1 MEKKNKS
8 SKGLKAFLKSRKA
21 RHGSLAVVLVIA
33 AVALVVV
40 LNIVVGLLVERFPNL
55 KMDLTANSAY
65 ALSDDADDFMS
76 HLDKDVTMYIL
87 STENNFVG
95 GGEYFVQA
103 KNLLE
108 KMEASSNGKFKVE
121 YVDTTSNPSFTNKY
135 KNIDWTS
142 KDTMAV
148 MECGDR
154 YQGVKTDDCFTYDE
168 QYLASG
174 YYQINGTTI
183 EQAVVTAAMKVTTEN
198 QVVVDFITGNQESD
212 YTALK
217 SLISNNAYD
226 VREVSLLTD
235 DLDDEAQFAIIYAP
249 QVDLDAKTVEKLE
262 KWLENDGKY
271 GRNLIYIPSPENAET
286 PNAESLIEE
295 WGMKLSDGFVYETS
309 EDHLLSSSDMFVF
322 VTDYNEEYYTDG
334 LKNKNIPVVV
344 YQTRGIEITDENN
357 AHALLNASDRAGI
370 FPLDADDSFKPEDG
384 ITGKKIAVA
393 AEGIKSGSDKESR
406 VIVFGS
412 DRMFSSDFMTMNSL
426 NNAEYI
432 MSVLNTVSDKSDESV
447 TITGKKLDNTELGVT
462 DVTTTGA
469 MSVIFIG
476 VIPFIILII
485 GIIVWLRRRHM

>member
-8 SKGLKAFLKSRKA
+8 SKGIKAFLKSRKA
-21 RHGSLAVVLVIA
+21 RHGSIAAVLVVS

-65 ALSDDADDFMS
+65 ALSSDAEDFMA
-76 HLDKDVTMYIL
+76 HLDDDVNMYIL
-87 STENNFVG
+87 SPENSFVG
-95 GGEYFVQA
+95 NGEYFVQA

-108 KMEASSNGKFKVE
+108 KMEAASGGKFTVS

-135 KNIDWTS
+135 KNIDWS
-142 KDTMAV
+142 SNDTMAV

-168 QYLASG
+168 QYLAAG
-174 YYQINGTTI
+174 YHQVNGTTI
-183 EQAVVTAAMKVTTEN
+183 EQATVTAAMKVTTEN
-198 QVVVDFITGNQESD
+198 MVVVDFITGNQESD

-235 DLDDEAQFAIIYAP
+235 DLDDDAQFAIIYAP
-249 QVDLDAKTVEKLE
+249 KVDLDAKAVEKLE
-262 KWLENDGKY
+262 KWLDNDGKY
-271 GRNLIYIPSPENAET
+271 GRNLIYIPAPENADT
-286 PNAESLIEE
+286 PNTESLIEE
-295 WGMKLSDGFVYETS
+295 WGMKLTDGFVYETS

-322 VTDYNEEYYTDG
+322 ITDYNDYYTDG
-334 LKNKNIPVVV
+334 LKNKEIPVMV
-344 YQTRGIEITDENN
+344 YQTRGIEITDENT
-357 AHALLNASDRAGI
+357 AHGLLNASDRAGI

-384 ITGKKIAVA
+384 ITGKNIAVA
-393 AEGIKSGSDKESR
+393 AEGVKSGSGAESR
-406 VIVFGS
+406 LIIFGS

-426 NNAEYI
+426 NNADFF

-447 TITGKKLDNTELGVT
+447 TITGKKLENNELGVT
-462 DVTTTGA
+462 DITTTGA
-469 MSVIFIG
+469 MNIIFIG
-476 VIPFIILII
+476 VIPVAILVI
-485 GIIVWLRRRHM
+485 GIVVWLRRRHM

>member
-1 MEKKNKS
+1 MEKKNNS
-8 SKGLKAFLKSRKA
+8 SKGIKAFLKSRKA

-55 KMDLTANSAY
+55 KMDLTSNSAY
-65 ALSDDADDFMS
+65 ALSDDAEDFMS
-76 HLDKDVTMYIL
+76 HLDKDVNMYIL
-87 STENNFVG
+87 SPENDFVG
-95 GGEYFVQA
+95 NGEYFVQA

-108 KMEASSNGKFKVE
+108 KMEAASNGNFTVS
-121 YVDTTSNPSFTNKY
+121 YIDTTSNPSFTNKY
-135 KNIDWTS
+135 KNIDWSS

-168 QYLASG
+168 QYLSAG
-174 YYQINGTTI
+174 YYQVNGTTI
-183 EQAVVTAAMKVTTEN
+183 EQATVTAAMKVTTEN

-217 SLISNNAYD
+217 SLISNNAYN

-235 DLDDEAQFAIIYAP
+235 DLDEDAQFAIIYAP
-249 QVDLDAKTVEKLE
+249 KVDLDAKAVEKLE
-262 KWLENDGKY
+262 KWLDNDGKY
-271 GRNLIYIPSPENAET
+271 GRNLIYIPAPENTDT
-286 PNAESLIEE
+286 PNAGALIEE
-295 WGMKLSDGFVYETS
+295 WGMKLTDGFVYETS

-322 VTDYNEEYYTDG
+322 ITDYNEYYTDG
-334 LKNKNIPVVV
+334 LKNKDIPVMV
-344 YQTRGIEITDENN
+344 YQTRGIEITDENTS
-357 AHALLNASDRAGI
+357 HALLNASDRAGI
-370 FPLDADDSFKPEDG
+370 FPTDADDSFKPEDG

-393 AEGIKSGSDKESR
+393 AESVKSSADAESR
-406 VIVFGS
+406 LIIYGS

-426 NNAEYI
+426 NNADFF

-462 DVTTTGA
+462 DVNTTGA
-469 MSVIFIG
+469 MSIIFIG
-476 VIPFIILII
+476 VIPIAILIT

>member
-1 MEKKNKS
+1 MEKKNNS
-8 SKGLKAFLKSRKA
+8 SKGIKAFLKSRKA

-55 KMDLTANSAY
+55 KMDLTSNSAY
-65 ALSDDADDFMS
+65 ALSDDAEDFMS
-76 HLDKDVTMYIL
+76 HLDKDVNMYIL
-87 STENNFVG
+87 SPENDFVG
-95 GGEYFVQA
+95 NGEYFVQA

-108 KMEASSNGKFKVE
+108 KMEAASNGKFTVS
-121 YVDTTSNPSFTNKY
+121 YIDTTSNPSFTNKY
-135 KNIDWTS
+135 KNIDWSS

-168 QYLASG
+168 QYLSAG
-174 YYQINGTTI
+174 YYQVNGTTI
-183 EQAVVTAAMKVTTEN
+183 EQATVTAAMKVTTEN

-235 DLDDEAQFAIIYAP
+235 DLDEDAQFAIIYAP
-249 QVDLDAKTVEKLE
+249 KVDLDAKAVEKLE
-262 KWLENDGKY
+262 KWLDNDGKY
-271 GRNLIYIPSPENAET
+271 GRNLIYIPAPENTDT
-286 PNAESLIEE
+286 PNAEALIEE
-295 WGMKLSDGFVYETS
+295 WGMKLTDGFVYETS

-322 VTDYNEEYYTDG
+322 ITDYNEYYTDG
-334 LKNKNIPVVV
+334 LKNKDIPVMV
-344 YQTRGIEITDENN
+344 YQTRGIEITDENTS
-357 AHALLNASDRAGI
+357 HALLNASDRAGVM
-370 FPLDADDSFKPEDG
+370 PYEPADDWDFNDAISGKP
-384 ITGKKIAVA
+384 IAVA
-393 AEGIKSGSDKESR
+393 AESVKSNSDAESR
-406 VIVFGS
+406 LIIYGS

-426 NNAEYI
+426 NNADFF

-462 DVTTTGA
+462 DVNTTGA
-469 MSVIFIG
+469 MSIIFIG
-476 VIPFIILII
+476 VIPIAILIT

>member
-1 MEKKNKS
+1 MEKKNNS
-8 SKGLKAFLKSRKA
+8 SKGIKAFLKSRKA

-55 KMDLTANSAY
+55 KMDLTSNSAY
-65 ALSDDADDFMS
+65 ALSDDAEDFMS
-76 HLDKDVTMYIL
+76 HLDKDVNMYIL
-87 STENNFVG
+87 SPENDFVG
-95 GGEYFVQA
+95 NGEYFVQA

-108 KMEASSNGKFKVE
+108 KMEAASNGKFTVS
-121 YVDTTSNPSFTNKY
+121 YIDTTSNPSFTNKY
-135 KNIDWTS
+135 KNIDWSS

-168 QYLASG
+168 QYLSAG
-174 YYQINGTTI
+174 YYQVNGTTI
-183 EQAVVTAAMKVTTEN
+183 EQATVTAAMKVTTEN

-235 DLDDEAQFAIIYAP
+235 DLDEDAQFAIIYAP
-249 QVDLDAKTVEKLE
+249 KVDLDAKAVEKLE
-262 KWLENDGKY
+262 KWLDNDGKY
-271 GRNLIYIPSPENAET
+271 GRNLIYIPAPENTDT
-286 PNAESLIEE
+286 PNAEALIEE
-295 WGMKLSDGFVYETS
+295 WGMKLTDGFVYETS

-322 VTDYNEEYYTDG
+322 ITDYNEYYTDG
-334 LKNKNIPVVV
+334 LKNKDIPVMV
-344 YQTRGIEITDENN
+344 YQTRGIEITDENTS
-357 AHALLNASDRAGI
+357 HALLNASDRAGI
-370 FPLDADDSFKPEDG
+370 FPTDADDSFKPEDG

-393 AEGIKSGSDKESR
+393 AESVKSNSDAESR
-406 VIVFGS
+406 LIIYGS

-426 NNAEYI
+426 NNADFF

-447 TITGKKLDNTELGVT
+447 TITGKKLENNELGVT
-462 DVTTTGA
+462 DITTTGA
-469 MSVIFIG
+469 MNIIFIG
-476 VIPFIILII
+476 VIPVAILVI
-485 GIIVWLRRRHM
+485 GIVVWLRRRHM

>member
-1 MEKKNKS
+1 MEKKNNS
-8 SKGLKAFLKSRKA
+8 SKGIKAFLKSRKA

-55 KMDLTANSAY
+55 KMDLTSNSAY
-65 ALSDDADDFMS
+65 ALSDDAEDFMS
-76 HLDKDVTMYIL
+76 HLDKDVNMYIL
-87 STENNFVG
+87 SPENDFVG
-95 GGEYFVQA
+95 NGEYFVQA

-108 KMEASSNGKFKVE
+108 KMEAASNGKFTVS
-121 YVDTTSNPSFTNKY
+121 YIDTTSNPSFTNKY
-135 KNIDWTS
+135 KNIDWSS

-168 QYLASG
+168 QYLSAG
-174 YYQINGTTI
+174 YYQVNGTTI
-183 EQAVVTAAMKVTTEN
+183 EQATVTAAMKVTTEN

-217 SLISNNAYD
+217 SLISNNAYE

-235 DLDDEAQFAIIYAP
+235 DLDEDAQFAIIYAP
-249 QVDLDAKTVEKLE
+249 KVDLDAKAVEKLE
-262 KWLENDGKY
+262 KWLDNDGKY
-271 GRNLIYIPSPENAET
+271 GRNLIYIPTPENTDT
-286 PNAESLIEE
+286 PNAEALIEE
-295 WGMKLSDGFVYETS
+295 WGMKLTDGFVYETS

-322 VTDYNEEYYTDG
+322 ITDYNEYYTDG
-334 LKNKNIPVVV
+334 LKNKDIPVMV
-344 YQTRGIEITDENN
+344 YQTRGIEITDENTS
-357 AHALLNASDRAGI
+357 HALLNASDRAGI

-406 VIVFGS
+406 LIVFGS

-426 NNAEYI
+426 NNADFF

-462 DVTTTGA
+462 DVNTTGA
-469 MSVIFIG
+469 MSIIFIG
-476 VIPFIILII
+476 VIPIAILIT

>member
-1 MEKKNKS
+1 MEKKNNS
-8 SKGLKAFLKSRKA
+8 SKGIKAFLKSRKA

-55 KMDLTANSAY
+55 KMDLTSNSAY
-65 ALSDDADDFMS
+65 ALSDDAEDFMS
-76 HLDKDVTMYIL
+76 HLDKDVNMYIL
-87 STENNFVG
+87 SPENDFVG
-95 GGEYFVQA
+95 NGEYFVQA

-108 KMEASSNGKFKVE
+108 KMEAASNGKFTVS
-121 YVDTTSNPSFTNKY
+121 YIDTTSNPSFTNKY
-135 KNIDWTS
+135 KNIDWNS

-168 QYLASG
+168 QYLSAG
-174 YYQINGTTI
+174 YYQVNGTTI
-183 EQAVVTAAMKVTTEN
+183 EQATVTAAMKVTTEN

-235 DLDDEAQFAIIYAP
+235 DLDEDAQFAIIYAP
-249 QVDLDAKTVEKLE
+249 KVDLDAKAVEKLE
-262 KWLENDGKY
+262 KWLDNDGKY
-271 GRNLIYIPSPENAET
+271 GRNLIYIPAPENTDT
-286 PNAESLIEE
+286 PNAEALIEE
-295 WGMKLSDGFVYETS
+295 WGMKLTDGFVYETS

-322 VTDYNEEYYTDG
+322 ITDYNEYYTDG
-334 LKNKNIPVVV
+334 LKNKDIPVMV
-344 YQTRGIEITDENN
+344 YQTRGIEITDENTS
-357 AHALLNASDRAGI
+357 HALLNASDRAGI
-370 FPLDADDSFKPEDG
+370 FPTDADDSFKPEDG

-393 AEGIKSGSDKESR
+393 AESAKSHAHAEPR
-406 VIVFGS
+406 LIIYGS
-412 DRMFSSDFMTMNSL
+412 DRVFSSDFMTMNSL
-426 NNAEYI
+426 NNADFF

-462 DVTTTGA
+462 DVNTTGA
-469 MSVIFIG
+469 MSIIFIG
-476 VIPFIILII
+476 VIPIAILIT

>member
-1 MEKKNKS
+1 MEKKNNS
-8 SKGLKAFLKSRKA
+8 SKGIKAFLKSRKA

-55 KMDLTANSAY
+55 KMDLTSNSAY
-65 ALSDDADDFMS
+65 ALSDDAEDFMS
-76 HLDKDVTMYIL
+76 HLDKDVNMYIL
-87 STENNFVG
+87 SPENDFVG
-95 GGEYFVQA
+95 NGEYFVQA

-108 KMEASSNGKFKVE
+108 KMEAASNGKFTVS
-121 YVDTTSNPSFTNKY
+121 YIDTTSNPSFTNKY
-135 KNIDWTS
+135 KNIDWSS

-168 QYLASG
+168 QYLSAG
-174 YYQINGTTI
+174 YYQVNGTTI
-183 EQAVVTAAMKVTTEN
+183 EQATVTAAMKVTTEN

-235 DLDDEAQFAIIYAP
+235 DLDEDAQFAIIYAP
-249 QVDLDAKTVEKLE
+249 KVDLDAKAVEKLE
-262 KWLENDGKY
+262 KWLDNDGKY
-271 GRNLIYIPSPENAET
+271 GRNLIYIPAPENTDT
-286 PNAESLIEE
+286 PNAEALIEE
-295 WGMKLSDGFVYETS
+295 WGMKLTDGFVYETS

-322 VTDYNEEYYTDG
+322 ITDYNEYYTDG
-334 LKNKNIPVVV
+334 LKNKDSPVMV
-344 YQTRGIEITDENN
+344 YQTRGIEITDENTS
-357 AHALLNASDRAGI
+357 HALLNASDRAGI
-370 FPLDADDSFKPEDG
+370 FPTDADDSFKPEDG

-393 AEGIKSGSDKESR
+393 AESVKSNSDAESR
-406 VIVFGS
+406 LIIYGS

-426 NNAEYI
+426 NNADFF

-447 TITGKKLDNTELGVT
+447 TITGKKLENNELGVT
-462 DVTTTGA
+462 DITTTGA
-469 MSVIFIG
+469 MNIIFIG
-476 VIPFIILII
+476 VIPVAILVI
-485 GIIVWLRRRHM
+485 GIVVWLRRRHM